1 MTELDKNKLLTE
13 KISAVLQGGIRI
25 DRAALHFI
33 DSTFDSPS
41 VEQLCRIL
49 SDSDSCDALTVYEL
63 LLFPDETTQMLIE
76 PDLVNKNYAQSDLDE
91 IRRVL
96 RRAKLSIRF
105 TFPDDRKAFRTIA
118 PESAVI
124 QFVQRLNILNRMD
137 ASIDQALSRF
147 IPDQTDYLKARVCLR
162 NRRFEFSD
170 AILEFFAVLVE
181 KTCSAKSAFWEA
193 LTYMIEFFN
202 TYPSIQDI
210 ESALIEKRRTC
221 VHLLELSEKNK
232 KALEENAVETLLMRG
247 ARISSVGVEEIRKE
261 IDLID
266 YIRFT
271 LYSELKE
278 TSAP

>member
-1 MTELDKNKLLTE
+1 MTEFNKNELLAE

-33 DSTFDSPS
+33 DSTFNSPS

-49 SDSDSCDALTVYEL
+49 SESDSCDALTVYEL

-76 PDLVNKNYAQSDLDE
+76 PDLGNNNYAQSDLDE

-105 TFPDDRKAFRTIA
+105 TLPDDRKSFRTIA

-137 ASIDQALSRF
+137 ASIEQALIRF
-147 IPDQTDYLKARVCLR
+147 IPDRTDYLKARVCLR

-170 AILEFFAVLVE
+170 TISEFLAALIE
-181 KTCSAKSAFWEA
+181 KTYFVKSAFWDA

-210 ESALIEKRRTC
+210 ESTLIEKRNDC
-221 VHLLELSEKNK
+221 VHLLDISEKSK
-232 KALEENAVETLLMRG
+232 KALEENAVETLMMRG
-247 ARISSVGVEEIRKE
+247 ARIASVGVEEIRKE

-271 LYSELKE
+271 LYSEPKE
-278 TSAP
+278 APAP